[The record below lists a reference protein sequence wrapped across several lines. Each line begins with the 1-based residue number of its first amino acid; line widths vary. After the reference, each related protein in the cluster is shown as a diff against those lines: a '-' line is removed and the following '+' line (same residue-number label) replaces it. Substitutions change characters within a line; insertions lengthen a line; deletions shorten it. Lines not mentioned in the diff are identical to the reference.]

1 LSTEYEK
8 VENHMTLDETRAILR
23 AIPNLFERWQLTAQQ
38 SAELLGVCPEIWN
51 RIWSGHCEE
60 LLTEDQTLRAGALM
74 GIYVALRMIFPKPR
88 CYNWLLRPN
97 SAALFG
103 DQPAIKV
110 MIEGGLPA
118 ITRVRQYL
126 EAELAQ

>member
-1 LSTEYEK
+1 MTSDEK
-8 VENHMTLDETRAILR
+8 QAILR
-23 AIPNLFERWQLTAQQ
+23 AIPKLFACWELTEQQ
-38 SAELLGVCPEIWN
+38 SYEILGISHEMWAKIQA
-51 RIWSGHCEE
+51 GQFEE

-74 GIYVALRMIFPKPR
+74 GIHVALRMIFPKPG